1 MTVPVPVPVLALD
14 SERAMLVA
22 DERPQGTRLVHEH
35 TTGRLLA
42 AFFAVHR
49 ELGHGFAEAV
59 YLRAL
64 ILELA
69 SRGVQAEQDVPLGV
83 FYKGRKIGTYAA
95 DLLVDGKVVV
105 AVRAGGELL
114 DADRA
119 RLLNCMRCSQ
129 AEVGMLLHFGTK
141 PEFRRYLGRV
151 VVEQGSDDARP
162 RATRGA
168 MTT

>member
-1 MTVPVPVPVLALD
+1 MSLPILAID
-14 SERAMLVA
+14 AERAIAVA
-22 DERPQGTRLVHEH
+22 DERAPSTRLVHEQ
-35 TTGRLLA
+35 TTGRILA

-49 ELGHGFAEAV
+49 ELGHGFADAV

-95 DLLVDGKVVV
+95 DLLVEGKVVL
-105 AVRAGGELL
+105 AIRAGAELY
-114 DADRA
+114 DSDRL

-129 AEVGMLLHFGTK
+129 AEVGMLLHFGPK
-141 PEFRRYLGRV
+141 PEFRRFLGRV
-151 VVEQGSDDARP
+151 VVEQGAGDGSARGP
-162 RATRGA
+162 RRELGS
-168 MTT
+168 

>member
-1 MTVPVPVPVLALD
+1 MSVPVPILTLDAERALAL
-14 SERAMLVA
+14 A
-22 DERPQGTRLVHEH
+22 DERPQPSRLVHEQ

-49 ELGHGFAEAV
+49 ELGHGFVEAV

-69 SRGVQAEQDVPLGV
+69 SRGVQAEQDIPLGV
-83 FYKGRKIGTYAA
+83 FYKGRKVGTFAA

-105 AVRAGGELL
+105 SVRAG
-114 DADRA
+114 ADLFDSDRVQ
-119 RLLNCMRCSQ
+119 LLNCMRCSQ
-129 AEVGMLLHFGTK
+129 AEVGMLLHFGPK

-151 VVEQGSDDARP
+151 VVEQGAEEPRGRP
-162 RATRGA
+162 SRGA

>member
-1 MTVPVPVPVLALD
+1 MSIPILAID
-14 SERAMLVA
+14 AERAIAVA
-22 DERPQGTRLVHEH
+22 DERAPATRLVHEQ
-35 TTGRLLA
+35 TTGRILS

-49 ELGHGFAEAV
+49 ELGHGFADAV

-95 DLLVDGKVVV
+95 DLLVEGKVVLSI
-105 AVRAGGELL
+105 RTGMELGEG
-114 DADRA
+114 DRL

-129 AEVGMLLHFGTK
+129 AEVGMLLHFGPK
-141 PEFRRYLGRV
+141 PDFRRFLGRV
-151 VVEQGSDDARP
+151 VVEQGALDGSARAP
-162 RATRGA
+162 RRELGS
-168 MTT
+168 

>member
-1 MTVPVPVPVLALD
+1 MSVPVLALD
-14 SERAMLVA
+14 AERALPVA
-22 DERPQGTRLVHEH
+22 DERPPATRLVHEH

-49 ELGHGFAEAV
+49 ELGHGFADAV

-64 ILELA
+64 TLELI
-69 SRGVQAEQDVPLGV
+69 SRGLQAEPDIPLGV
-83 FYKGRKIGTYAA
+83 FYKGRKIGSYAA

-105 AVRAGGELL
+105 LVRSGAELH
-114 DADRA
+114 DVDRM

-129 AEVGMLLHFGTK
+129 AEVGMLLHFGPR

-151 VVEQGSDDARP
+151 VVAHGGELSRLHPSRGSSPA
-162 RATRGA
+162 
-168 MTT
+168 

>member
-1 MTVPVPVPVLALD
+1 MSVPVLSLD
-14 SERAMLVA
+14 AERALPVA
-22 DERPQGTRLVHEH
+22 DERPPVTRLVHEH

-69 SRGVQAEQDVPLGV
+69 SRGMQAEQEVPLGV
-83 FYKGRKIGTYAA
+83 FYKGRKIGSYAA
-95 DLLVDGKVVV
+95 DLVVDGKVVV
-105 AVRAGGELL
+105 LLRAGSELH
-114 DADRA
+114 DADRM

-129 AEVGMLLHFGTK
+129 AEVGMLLHFGPK

-151 VVEQGSDDARP
+151 VVEQGGELARLHP
-162 RATRGA
+162 SRSSGGS
-168 MTT
+168 